1 MAFTFYP
8 RALRERDAYSGGVS
22 PGLQT
27 SIYQSMIMET
37 HLTMTITVYGKVQG
51 VGFRPLVCR
60 LAKKCCVTGF
70 VKNAGTHVEIVATG
84 TQEAIASLCESLKS
98 AALPVRVDTLVCSE
112 ISEFDK
118 RKKMEEAGIAETF
131 ASFASVMSSE
141 AEEVKF
147 VSADIGICP
156 CCLQEV
162 KEKGNR
168 RNSYSYISC
177 AQCGPRYTIIK
188 KLPYDRANT
197 TMESFALCDECA
209 GEYNNMTDRRGHG
222 ETISCFRCGPQLK
235 CFIKNESAAQASD
248 EKIIGLANDLLKK
261 NQIVMVK
268 AVGGFNLVCR
278 ADRTDVVARLRDLK
292 KRVSK
297 PFAVMV
303 KNTEEAARFCYVS
316 FEEKQLLESEARPIV
331 LLQKKR
337 DGASL
342 SAQTAVKKLAETSE
356 KMAAEMPVQI
366 SLPMSAQNLRHD
378 AGRTQPNH
386 TGAVPVAENVTDV
399 SDQIGVML
407 PSMGFYACLDVPF
420 PVIVTS
426 CNYAGEPILYKDEEA
441 FRFYEAHEAIAALF
455 TYDREILRPADDS
468 VTRIVKGRL
477 QILRRTKGYMP
488 EPLCVCSMEGA
499 FKNSNASEKFQPG
512 DRHNDTLLLQSKS
525 VMRQKCNPF
534 VPAHVHYHYA
544 QPVLATGAEMKP
556 GFCLAAGGSFFPAEI
571 PGDLALEATEAFFEE
586 TVKDWMQLLSVRPEA
601 VVADLHEGYTTTAW
615 GKQFAEK
622 NCLPFYQV
630 QHHHAHALSVMAEH
644 GLTGKTLAVCFDGTG
659 AGTDGT
665 VWGGE
670 FLVCEGAAYKR
681 VGHIKAI
688 SMLGGDGSMQQ
699 AWKTALCHL
708 AAAEIA
714 SPDPRFAVVK
724 AALQHKINC
733 IETTS
738 MGRLFDAAASILGL
752 ADFNSHQGRCAM
764 ALETAARNAL
774 QNKIQPLALAFSI
787 EEERDENRNNK
798 YNASV
803 YAVSNDKSNLNK
815 VVYNPAP
822 LWNCLCKSCGNEEL
836 VCAAALG
843 FHYALV
849 NMVVD
854 MAERVNI
861 KQIAL
866 CGGCFANRIL
876 LENCTTALQTRGFQV
891 YYNEAVS
898 PGDGGIAVGQAY
910 YGQIIYPMRRL
921 NS

>member
-1 MAFTFYP
+1 
-8 RALRERDAYSGGVS
+8 
-22 PGLQT
+22 
-27 SIYQSMIMET
+27 MET

-60 LAKKCCVTGF
+60 LAKNVGVTGF

-141 AEEVKF
+141 SEEVKF

-197 TMESFALCDECA
+197 TMESFTLCDECA

-316 FEEKQLLESEARPIV
+316 LEEKQLLESEARPIV

-366 SLPMSAQNLRHD
+366 SLTMSAQNLRHD
-378 AGRTQPNH
+378 ADRTQPNH

-407 PSMGFYACLDVPF
+407 PSMGFYACLDIPF

-468 VTRIVKGRL
+468 VTRIVNGRP

-488 EPLCVCSMEGA
+488 EPLCVCSVEGA

-512 DRHNDTLLLQSKS
+512 DRHNDTLSLQSKS